1 MNNKKLNHNRIKELR
16 LQYKK
21 TQRDLAKYLNVS
33 EQAIAYYEQG
43 KREPKIET
51 WDKLAMFFQVPTSYL
66 MGLSNDINGWDE
78 WAKNTG
84 YSVEQIKNE
93 IKRLIDTNRLDA
105 SSDVQH
111 QISQAV
117 QSLDG
122 SSYSTTQGV
131 QKEMVFQL
139 TRLIGN
145 VNRAFLEPPEEKN
158 GLKVQSFKVRKDMDE
173 QAYNKIIDALTNAK
187 NEIGQI
193 VINQKYI

>member
-1 MNNKKLNHNRIKELR
+1 MNRLRELRQKNSLTLKELGQKIGMANNT
-16 LQYKK
+16 LSQYE
-21 TQRDLAKYLNVS
+21 T
-33 EQAIAYYEQG
+33 G

-51 WDKLAMFFQVPTSYL
+51 WNKLAEYFNVPTSYL

-93 IKRLIDTNRLDA
+93 IKRLIDTKRLDG
-105 SSDVQH
+105 STDLQH
-111 QISQAV
+111 QIDQAV
-117 QSLDG
+117 KSLD
-122 SSYSTTQGV
+122 SASYSTTQGV

-193 VINQKYI
+193 AINQKYI